1 MPPHTPASP
10 DLHATALPRQA
21 AVPESRLSRGLHLG
35 RLAGELLAGAVATGA
50 GQLARGERPSWVGA
64 LLTPGNA
71 HRLTERLAHMRGAV
85 MKVGQMLSMDGRDV
99 LPAPFADLLA
109 RLRDQAYAMPATQL
123 ADVLEREYGSGWH
136 QRFKHF
142 SFAPIAAAS
151 IGQVHRAETHEGEA
165 LALKIQYPGVRAS
178 IDSDVANLA
187 LLLRLPGLTPPG
199 VELDTVLGQLR
210 AQLHA
215 ETDYAAEARAATTYR
230 ERLGAMPDLPDLF
243 VPSVNTEHSTS
254 HILAMQ
260 FAPGQPVG
268 ALMQPGVPQAQRD
281 RVAATLCRL
290 AVKEFFGMRLVQ
302 TDPNFGNYLFDA
314 ASGRISLLDFGAAQ
328 AVSEARVSQ
337 MRELGR
343 ALRQANRQ
351 RTLDAALAVG
361 LVHPSDT
368 PAQQAGVVQL
378 LLAVGE
384 PLRAQGAYD
393 FGASRLIKEVFDQG
407 QAQFF
412 ESGYGQPPPADLML
426 LQRKFVGTF
435 LLCARLG
442 ARVDL
447 NEVFGAELDEAHGL
461 FSRAAMARNAAIAS
475 SLCAPST

>member
-1 MPPHTPASP
+1 VPPHTLPIPEGTPAAP
-10 DLHATALPRQA
+10 TALPRQA
-21 AVPESRLSRGLHLG
+21 SVPEGRLSRSLHLG

-50 GQLARGERPSWVGA
+50 GQLARGERPSWSA
-64 LLTPGNA
+64 SLLTPGNA

-85 MKVGQMLSMDGRDV
+85 MKLGQMLSMDGQGV

-123 ADVLEREYGSGWH
+123 AEVLEREYGPQWH
-136 QRFKHF
+136 RRFKQF

-151 IGQVHRAETHEGEA
+151 IGQVHRAETHAGEV
-165 LALKIQYPGVRAS
+165 LALKVQYPGVRAS
-178 IDSDVANLA
+178 IDSDVANLG
-187 LLLRLPGLTPPG
+187 LLLRMPGLTPPG
-199 VELDTVLGQLR
+199 VDVAPLLAQLR
-210 AQLHA
+210 TQLHA
-215 ETDYAAEARAATTYR
+215 ETDYTAEAQAATAYR
-230 ERLGAMPDLPDLF
+230 EQLSQATDLPYLPDLF
-243 VPSVNTEHSTS
+243 VPHVHTEHSTA
-254 HILAMQ
+254 HILAMA
-260 FAPGQPVG
+260 FAPGQPI
-268 ALMQPGVPQAQRD
+268 ATLMRPGVPQAQRD
-281 RVAATLCRL
+281 RVATTLCRL

-314 ASGRISLLDFGAAQ
+314 ATDRIGLLDFGAAQ
-328 AVSEARVSQ
+328 AVSTERVEQ

-343 ALRQANRQ
+343 ALRLAHRQ
-351 RTLDAALAVG
+351 RTLDAAMAVG
-361 LVHPSDT
+361 LVHPTDT

-384 PLRAQGAYD
+384 PLRTPGVYD
-393 FGASRLIKEVFDQG
+393 FGASTLVKEVFAQG

-412 ESGYGQPPPADLML
+412 DAGYGQPPPADVLL

-447 NEVFGAELDEAHGL
+447 GEVFGNELA
-461 FSRAAMARNAAIAS
+461 
-475 SLCAPST
+475 

>member
-1 MPPHTPASP
+1 VPPPTPAHTDRSAAAP
-10 DLHATALPRQA
+10 ARHA
-21 AVPESRLSRGLHLG
+21 AVPESRWSRSLHLG
-35 RLAGELLAGAVATGA
+35 RLAGELLAGAVATSA
-50 GQLARGERPSWVGA
+50 GHLARGERPSWAGS

-71 HRLTERLAHMRGAV
+71 QRLTERLAQMRGAV
-85 MKVGQMLSMDGRDV
+85 MKVGQMLSMDGRGV
-99 LPAPFADLLA
+99 LPEPVAELLA

-136 QRFKHF
+136 QRFKQF

-151 IGQVHRAETHEGEA
+151 IGQVHRAETHEGEV

-187 LLLRLPGLTPPG
+187 LLLRVPGLTPPG
-199 VELDTVLGQLR
+199 VSLDNLLAQLR

-215 ETDYAAEARAATTYR
+215 ETDYAAEAHAATIYR
-230 ERLGAMPDLPDLF
+230 ERLGDVPDLF
-243 VPSVNTEHSTS
+243 VPRVNTTHSTG
-254 HILAMQ
+254 HILAMD
-260 FAPGQPVG
+260 FAPGQPVA

-281 RVAATLCRL
+281 RVAAALCRL
-290 AVKEFFGMRLVQ
+290 SVREFFGMRLVQ

-314 ASGRISLLDFGAAQ
+314 ASGRIGLLDFGAAQ
-328 AVSEARVSQ
+328 VVSPERVEQ

-343 ALRQANRQ
+343 ALRQAHRG

-361 LVHPSDT
+361 LVNASDT
-368 PAQQAGVVQL
+368 PAQRSGVVDL
-378 LLAVGE
+378 LMLAGE
-384 PLRAQGAYD
+384 PLRVQGPYD
-393 FGASRLIKEVFDQG
+393 FGASSLIRTVFEQG

-412 ESGYGQPPPADLML
+412 ESGYGQPPPADVLL

-435 LLCARLG
+435 MLCVRLG

-447 NEVFGAELDEAHGL
+447 GEVFGAELDEA
-461 FSRAAMARNAAIAS
+461 A
-475 SLCAPST
+475 

>member
-1 MPPHTPASP
+1 MPPHTPPTP
-10 DLHATALPRQA
+10 DARTTALPRQA
-21 AVPESRLSRGLHLG
+21 SVPESRMARSLHLG

-50 GQLARGERPSWVGA
+50 VQLARGERPSWAGA

-85 MKVGQMLSMDGRDV
+85 MKVGQMLSMDGQGV

-123 ADVLEREYGSGWH
+123 AEVLEREYGSGWH
-136 QRFKHF
+136 RRFKHF

-151 IGQVHRAETHEGEA
+151 IGQVHRAETHEGEV

-187 LLLRLPGLTPPG
+187 LLLRVPGLTPPG
-199 VELDTVLGQLR
+199 VELDTVLAQLR

-215 ETDYAAEARAATTYR
+215 ETDYAAEARAATAYR
-230 ERLGAMPDLPDLF
+230 ERLGEVPELF
-243 VPSVNTEHSTS
+243 VPQVHAAHSTA

-260 FAPGQPVG
+260 FAPGQPVEH
-268 ALMQPGVPQAQRD
+268 LMRPGVPQAQRD
-281 RVAATLCRL
+281 RVAAALCRL

-314 ASGRISLLDFGAAQ
+314 ASGRIGLLDFGAAQ
-328 AVSEARVSQ
+328 EVSAERIEH

-343 ALRQANRQ
+343 ALRQAHRQ
-351 RTLDAALAVG
+351 RTLDAALAAG
-361 LVHPSDT
+361 LVHARDT
-368 PAQQAGVVQL
+368 SAQQAAVVNL

-384 PLRAQGAYD
+384 PLRATGAYD
-393 FGASRLIKEVFDQG
+393 FGASTLVKEVFEQG

-412 ESGYGQPPPADLML
+412 ESGYGQPPPADLLL

-447 NEVFGAELDEAHGL
+447 NEVFGNELDEVK
-461 FSRAAMARNAAIAS
+461 
-475 SLCAPST
+475 